1 MKKAITYFLA
11 LFALSLSPASFSLP
25 IIDYSKMVIL
35 DAEDL
40 AETGIKDAYG
50 KLKPQLK
57 RYVKKPAQIIES
69 FNDNIP
75 SYSVSSDGRTY
86 DIYAP
91 NLVDGRGESWGRAT
105 AALFTIVNRQ
115 LKHAHVKFYAI
126 NSGND
131 LGGVFLTKRQVA
143 EAKKSL
149 TRKTD
154 WPYLPT
160 WEDPWYGQP
169 H

>member
-1 MKKAITYFLA
+1 MKKSITYLLA

-25 IIDYSKMVIL
+25 AIDYSKMVVL

-40 AETGIKDAYG
+40 AETGIQDAYE

-69 FNDNIP
+69 FNGNIP
-75 SYSVSSDGRTY
+75 SYSVTSDGRTY

-91 NLVDGRGESWGRAT
+91 HLADGRGESWGRAT

-115 LKHAHVKFYAI
+115 LKHAQVKFYAI

-131 LGGVFLTKRQVA
+131 LGGVFLTKLQVA
-143 EAKKSL
+143 AAKKKFK
-149 TRKTD
+149 RKTD
-154 WPYLPT
+154 WPYVPT
-160 WEDPWYGQP
+160 MEDPWYGQY

>member
-1 MKKAITYFLA
+1 MKKNITYLLA

-25 IIDYSKMVIL
+25 AIDYSKMVIL

-40 AETGIKDAYG
+40 AETGIQDAYE
-50 KLKPQLK
+50 KLKPQLR
-57 RYVKKPAQIIES
+57 RYVKKPAEIIES
-69 FNDNIP
+69 FNGNIP
-75 SYSVSSDGRTY
+75 SYSVTSDGRTY
-86 DIYAP
+86 DMYAP
-91 NLVDGRGESWGRAT
+91 HLADGRGESWGRAT

-115 LKHAHVKFYAI
+115 LNTTSVKFYAI

-131 LGGVFLTKRQVA
+131 LGGMFLTKRQVA

-149 TRKTD
+149 KRKTD
-154 WPYLPT
+154 WPYIPT
-160 WEDPWYGQP
+160 LQYPWYGQQ